1 MLQSSIED
9 AFYSTGQFL
18 TDECEGYRLIVET
31 VPLIA
36 AAPEMYEAL
45 ECIETAIGYAKEMSA
60 NYVLEKQ
67 DVDLILSALAKAR
80 GENTNQPQG

>member
-1 MLQSSIED
+1 MKNSTQPAFPVVIPPDVQSE
-9 AFYSTGQFL
+9 FQFQSV
-18 TDECEGYRLIVET
+18 RLKA
-31 VPLIA
+31 LIA

-67 DVDLILSALAKAR
+67 DVELILSALAKAR
-80 GENTNQPQG
+80 GENTNQSKTQ